1 VHPARSQEQAAQPL
15 LTYRGHV
22 RFVRSLSWSPDG
34 RYIAS
39 GGDYGDNTVQVWDG
53 ENGSPLFTHTAQYRV
68 FAAPWSPITSLI
80 ASSSFDGLVQI
91 WSAFNGE
98 RVQVYGGH
106 QGPVYTVAWSP
117 DGTRLASAGEDT
129 RAVVW
134 SAESGEEILVYA
146 GHAQAIKT
154 AAWSPDGQYIAT
166 GGDDRTVQVW
176 SAMDGQVCAVYHHA
190 SWVRTLSWSPD
201 GTFLASA
208 SGKTI
213 HVWSRERGASRRLL

>member
-1 VHPARSQEQAAQPL
+1 
-15 LTYRGHV
+15 V

-53 ENGSPLFTHTAQYRV
+53 ESGSLLFTHTAQYRV
-68 FAAPWSPITSLI
+68 FAAPWSPVASLI
-80 ASSSFDGLVQI
+80 ASGSFDGSVQV

-98 RVQVYGGH
+98 RVQEYCEH
-106 QGPVYTVAWSP
+106 QGPVYAVAWSP
-117 DGTRLASAGEDT
+117 DGTRLTSAGEDT
-129 RAVVW
+129 RAFIW
-134 SAESGEEILVYA
+134 SAESGKEMLVYA
-146 GHAQAIKT
+146 GHTQAIKT

-176 SAMDGQVCAVYHHA
+176 SARDGQVRAVHHHA
-190 SWVRTLSWSPD
+190 SWVRALSWSPD
-201 GTFLASA
+201 GTLLASA

-213 HVWSRERGASRRLL
+213 YVWSWK